1 MKKVIAGLMVAAAM
15 LSFGCGGRNAEF
27 GVVDMRKVEKE
38 ATVLKTVQSDLEKQI
53 TELREKAIKD
63 SEGKADEEKR
73 KIAEDF
79 QAKAKLAQS
88 EAQNKLKASVD
99 TAMNAVAKE
108 KGLGAILLKDAVP
121 QGGKDVT
128 DDVIAKMAK

>member
-1 MKKVIAGLMVAAAM
+1 MKKIIASLMVAAAM
-15 LSFGCGGRNAEF
+15 LTFGCGGRNSEF
-27 GVVDMRKVEKE
+27 GTVDMRKVEAE
-38 ATVLKTVQSDLEKQI
+38 AQSIKTIRTDLDKQVK
-53 TELREKAIKD
+53 ELREKAIKD
-63 SEGKADEEKR
+63 SEGKSAEEQK

-99 TAMNAVAKE
+99 MAMNNVAKE

-128 DDVIAKMAK
+128 ADVIAKMK

>member
-1 MKKVIAGLMVAAAM
+1 MKKIILGLMVAAAM
-15 LSFGCGGRNAEF
+15 LTFGCGGRNSEF
-27 GVVDMRKVEKE
+27 GTVDMRKVEAE
-38 ATVLKTVQSDLEKQI
+38 AQFIKTVRTDLDKQVK
-53 TELREKAIKD
+53 ELREKAIKD
-63 SEGKADEEKR
+63 SEGKSEEEQKN
-73 KIAEDF
+73 IAEDF

-128 DDVIAKMAK
+128 ADVIAKMK

>member
-1 MKKVIAGLMVAAAM
+1 MKKIVAGLMVVAAM
-15 LSFGCGGRNAEF
+15 LTFGCGGRNSDF

-38 ATVLKTVQSDLEKQI
+38 ATVIKTVQTDLEKQI
-53 TELREKAIKD
+53 KELREKAIKD
-63 SEGKADEEKR
+63 SEGKAEEEQR

-88 EAQNKLKASVD
+88 EAQNKVKASVD
-99 TAMNAVAKE
+99 SAMNAVAKE
-108 KGLGAILLKDAVP
+108 KNLGAILLKDAVP

-128 DDVIAKMAK
+128 ADVIAKMAK